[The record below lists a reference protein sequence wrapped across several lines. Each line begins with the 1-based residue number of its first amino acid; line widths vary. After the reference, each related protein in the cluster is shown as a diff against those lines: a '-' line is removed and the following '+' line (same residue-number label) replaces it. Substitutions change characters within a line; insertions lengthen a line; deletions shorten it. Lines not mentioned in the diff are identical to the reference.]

1 MKASVMPDRDVEV
14 GDLVLVGLAG
24 DELLH
29 IRMIHP
35 QDGHVGAAAG
45 AALGDLAEGVVV
57 DAQEADRPGGLP
69 GRGFDERA
77 LGAQVREG
85 EAVAA
90 AGLLDEGGIAQGL
103 EDPAGFAAH
112 IIADGQDKAGSQ
124 LPEGGAGAGEGGRI
138 GEEALGAE
146 KLVIFLRHG
155 ENFAPVDL
163 PRFWQ
168 RCRRPARTSPPP
180 IPRAA
185 APHRGGRSV

>member
-1 MKASVMPDRDVEV
+1 MPDRDVEV

-29 IRMIHP
+29 IRVIHA

-57 DAQEADRPGGLP
+57 DAQEADRSGGLP
-69 GRGFDERA
+69 GGGFDQGA

-85 EAVAA
+85 KAVAA
-90 AGLLDEGGIAQGL
+90 AGLLDERGVAQGL
-103 EDPAGFAAH
+103 EDAAGFAAH
-112 IIADGQDKAGSQ
+112 VVADGQHKAGSQ
-124 LPEGGAGAGEGGRI
+124 LPERRARAGEGGRI

-146 KLVIFLRHG
+146 QLVIFLCRGHT
-155 ENFAPVDL
+155 PRSRRL
-163 PRFWQ
+163 PRFWR

-180 IPRAA
+180 IRPVAVPHPR
-185 APHRGGRSV
+185 RT